1 MEVLSDIITS
11 FNKSPKAITTIEL
24 TTIMVDKITHQYFK
38 YASCWRHSFSFEYQN
53 VDKVNNRKLMDDVY
67 NIRSEII
74 KLKRVLIP
82 MEQLLNE
89 IIDESPLDV
98 SHEYQLLIK
107 HIHSRLLRQTDTL
120 MACEH
125 ITDDIKDNNESY
137 RSNRINGVM
146 NVLTIISSIFFPLS
160 F

>member
-1 MEVLSDIITS
+1 
-11 FNKSPKAITTIEL
+11 
-24 TTIMVDKITHQYFK
+24 
-38 YASCWRHSFSFEYQN
+38 
-53 VDKVNNRKLMDDVY
+53 MDDVY

-74 KLKRVLIP
+74 KLAHSYGAT
-82 MEQLLNE
+82 LNE